1 MYGDHSLVKKSLEAS
16 GQGNDKSR
24 LLSPCS
30 LILIAIQHLQK
41 GKRKNNST
49 LTPESKNEYWPHK
62 ETWRHFCSKLYRWI
76 YIEGEHGVSMSNILL
91 KEQCIYHAIKET
103 LVN

>member
-30 LILIAIQHLQK
+30 LILIAMPNTTFTK
-41 GKRKNNST
+41 GKEEKQLYVNTRK
-49 LTPESKNEYWPHK
+49 
-62 ETWRHFCSKLYRWI
+62 
-76 YIEGEHGVSMSNILL
+76 
-91 KEQCIYHAIKET
+91 
-103 LVN
+103 